1 MLPWKDLSTN
11 HELDLL
17 PGSREY
23 SALEWRKDG
32 GFLFFS
38 EMYTLPP
45 ISMVLWKIGVS
56 PNSRLSSTAIFPL
69 NPGYGRVGKTSLVY
83 ITHTCTRYVNLYCRI
98 FNIYKYIRLPLS
110 VSMHTCVYDK
120 HIDTSRIDSTGS
132 CCSFFILP
140 TNTGIRGPRGAC
152 WDAPSIDWE
161 EDSFFGA
168 RPHLVTWL
176 VWPLWWSNNFEP

>member
-17 PGSREY
+17 PGSRGY
-23 SALEWRKDG
+23 SMGMAKGWR
-32 GFLFFS
+32 FLVFQRDVYPS
-38 EMYTLPP
+38 SHKHGSVKNRC
-45 ISMVLWKIGVS
+45 I
-56 PNSRLSSTAIFPL
+56 PNSPLSSTAICPL

-83 ITHTCTRYVNLYCRI
+83 ITHTCTRYFDLYWRI

-140 TNTGIRGPRGAC
+140 TNAGIRGPRDAC

-176 VWPLWWSNNFEP
+176 VWPLWWSNEP